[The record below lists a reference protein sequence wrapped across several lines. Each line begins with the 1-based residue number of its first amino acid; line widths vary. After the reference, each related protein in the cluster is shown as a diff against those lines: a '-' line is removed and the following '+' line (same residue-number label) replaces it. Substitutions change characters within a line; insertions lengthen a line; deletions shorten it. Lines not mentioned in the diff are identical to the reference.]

1 MEQIRRNFIKTAA
14 AALGG
19 LSITSHSVVAE
30 SVLEDQFLVDTESPD
45 TDAWRSQVEIIDE
58 AEQTGFASVR
68 GSESDLEGYGLDF
81 APEIELSLEP
91 PSVKGASPEDAPAE
105 LPDDAHLDD
114 VDIGDSEA
122 PEPHPYQWSKK
133 AQNVQDIHQAG
144 ITGEDTT
151 VAIVDSGIDADHP
164 ELNVNTADSGNFS
177 RDDSIGTSLENS
189 HGTHCA
195 GIAAASGD
203 RASEGGAYAV
213 GVAPDAEL
221 LDMKVFPFKSS
232 ASILNAA
239 ETAIDRGADAI
250 NLSLGPASPVPP
262 SISQYLSE
270 KAYQRLGEIAG
281 ENNAVLVESAGNSDI
296 NIDEFEPQTT
306 NTGKGTHEGWLSV
319 SAAGPQSIPDAPAEA
334 PLPFIY
340 PPADDDGDGHLDF
353 GSIIPE
359 HAPSYYTSYGPD
371 SVDVSAPGGN
381 ASGSGSL
388 WDGVFST
395 LSSKVDYGFVRVGP
409 GGGAGIFGGSGIYG
423 TLHGTSMAAPHVTGL
438 VAVVKAQNPGVTT
451 AQIKEHIQN
460 TAEQI
465 EADYENADYFA
476 DEPTTT
482 DDLENNILEDP
493 YDSRTFRGDGH
504 IDIARAG
511 QKEIPF
517 PGGIEVRGETVYPSD
532 PDDDGL
538 YEDINGDG
546 SVDMTDAELLYQIA
560 LRNLGRG
567 DVDSAFDFNGDGSF
581 DMSDV
586 QYFIREYVE

>member
-1 MEQIRRNFIKTAA
+1 MEQTRRNFIKTAA
-14 AALGG
+14 AAMGG
-19 LSITSHSVVAE
+19 LSIASHSVVAE
-30 SVLEDQFLVDTESPD
+30 SVLEEQFLVDTQSTD

-58 AEQTGFASVR
+58 AEQTGFASVS
-68 GSESDLEGYGLDF
+68 GSEGDLEGYGLDF
-81 APEIELSLEP
+81 APEIDLSLEP
-91 PSVKGASPEDAPAE
+91 PAVEGASPEDAAGE

-114 VDIGDSEA
+114 VDVDDSGT
-122 PEPHPYQWSKK
+122 PEPYPYQWSKK
-133 AQNVQDIHQAG
+133 EQNVSDIHQAG
-144 ITGEDTT
+144 ITGDGAR

-164 ELNVNTADSGNFS
+164 ELNVNTALSGNYS
-177 RDDSIGTSLENS
+177 EDDSIGTSLGSS

-262 SISQYLSE
+262 SISQHLSE
-270 KAYQRLGEIAG
+270 TAYQRLGEIAV
-281 ENNAVLVESAGNSDI
+281 ENDAVLVESAGNSDI

-319 SAAGPQSIPDAPAEA
+319 SAAGPHSIPDAPSDA

-340 PPADDDGDGHLDF
+340 PPADSDGDGEPDY
-353 GSIIPE
+353 GSIIP
-359 HAPSYYTSYGPD
+359 HHTPSYYTSYGPE

-395 LSSKVDYGFVRVGP
+395 LSSKVDGYGFIRTGP
-409 GGGAGIFGGSGIYG
+409 GGGTGIYGGSGIYG

-438 VAVVKAQNPGVTT
+438 VAVVKAQNPDATSD
-451 AQIKEHIQN
+451 QIKEHIQN
-460 TAEQI
+460 TAEEI
-465 EADYENADYFA
+465 EADYENADYFT
-476 DEPTTT
+476 DEPTTA
-482 DDLENNILEDP
+482 DDVGNAILEDP
-493 YDSRTFRGDGH
+493 YDSETFRGDGH

-517 PGGIEVRGETVYPSD
+517 PGGVEVDGETVFPAD

-538 YEDINGDG
+538 YEDVNGDG
-546 SVDMTDAELLYQIA
+546 VVDMDDVELLYQMA
-560 LRNLGRG
+560 LYNVVPS
-567 DVDSAFDFNGDGSF
+567 DTEAFDFNGDGRF
-581 DMSDV
+581 DMYDV
-586 QYFIREYVE
+586 QELIRQVE